1 MASELPTVKKII
13 GTIEEVTEKM
23 SKQGVSY
30 KLIVINTEG
39 NGCIITTYF
48 DNEFSP
54 CEGDVIKGYVEVQN
68 RYLTL
73 RNATLLERA
82 PAAVHTPA
90 AAPSLSSTSVN

>member
-30 KLIVINTEG
+30 KSIVINTEG

-48 DNEFSP
+48 DNESFTLNQLDLDLIKTPFS
-54 CEGDVIKGYVEVQN
+54 II
-68 RYLTL
+68 RIIYLF
-73 RNATLLERA
+73 
-82 PAAVHTPA
+82 
-90 AAPSLSSTSVN
+90 